1 MEIILLILV
10 VIFAGLT
17 IYAFA
22 TRKKI
27 NLDIADQTYQLQL
40 ETEKLNATKN
50 QLKEKINGL
59 EIANLGL
66 YQEKEDL
73 DTAINNLKQQQTK
86 LNLDLINAGNQ
97 LNKLN
102 QDIEITKSSMT
113 AQTTVQQEITKRAF
127 ETYCDRLDE
136 EYHKADEEYTK
147 KLTAINIEL
156 EHNQKQLE
164 EIAATRAAAH
174 QALLKE
180 QEVRDN
186 KDNYRLLPS
195 GQDLEDVKALE
206 RVKLTLH
213 KPRILSM
220 LIWQTYWQ
228 PLAKNK
234 FPIILQN
241 KTQCGI
247 YKITNLQT
255 TECYIGQSIDIYKRW
270 NEHCK
275 CGLGID
281 TPPGNKL
288 YSAIQEWGLENF
300 TFELLI
306 ACSKEELN
314 SKEKYFIELYQAKEY
329 GYNGTGGNK

>member
-1 MEIILLILV
+1 MASAE
-10 VIFAGLT
+10 A
-17 IYAFA
+17 A
-22 TRKKI
+22 T
-27 NLDIADQTYQLQL
+27 
-40 ETEKLNATKN
+40 
-50 QLKEKINGL
+50 
-59 EIANLGL
+59 
-66 YQEKEDL
+66 
-73 DTAINNLKQQQTK
+73 
-86 LNLDLINAGNQ
+86 
-97 LNKLN
+97 
-102 QDIEITKSSMT
+102 
-113 AQTTVQQEITKRAF
+113 QQEITKRAF
-127 ETYCDRLDE
+127 ETYCDNLDK
-136 EYHKADEEYTK
+136 EYDKIDEQYSK
-147 KLTAINIEL
+147 KLATINHEL
-156 EHNQKQLE
+156 EWKQKQLD

-195 GQDLEDVKALE
+195 RRDLEDVKALE

-228 PLAKNK
+228 PLAKTK

-255 TECYIGQSIDIYKRW
+255 TECYIGQSVDIYKRW

-288 YSAIQEWGLENF
+288 YLAMQEWGLENF

-329 GYNGTGGNK
+329 GYNGTAGNN